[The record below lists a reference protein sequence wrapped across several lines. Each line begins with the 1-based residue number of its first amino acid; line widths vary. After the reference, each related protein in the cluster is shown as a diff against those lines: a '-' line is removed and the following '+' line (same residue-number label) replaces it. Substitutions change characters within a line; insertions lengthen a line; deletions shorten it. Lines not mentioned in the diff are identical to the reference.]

1 MEFNAGKSDKIS
13 EKKTL
18 KELCMEDKAKV
29 GQLVQKLALE
39 KATRKKSEGVLEK
52 ETSQLNALLN
62 ALKEEQASLLKESEY
77 FQESLV
83 TSLSQIDSMQNSQ
96 VMHSIES
103 HANHKTSYSD
113 VSICTQHKDSVN
125 ISIQTVSENFKTEI
139 PEKESTVK
147 KYFQEDVKR
156 VIEKAQVTS
165 ARLEKF
171 FSSTNTSFDESFRTD
186 KFEKEKPSRVDFI
199 GLMNKE
205 EKKQVKCEN
214 DEDEIVVIEEPF
226 YDAHLLDVIEQ
237 MEDFDEMY

>member
-1 MEFNAGKSDKIS
+1 MEFGAGKTDTNSQ
-13 EKKTL
+13 KKTL
-18 KELCMEDKAKV
+18 KELCFEDKAKV

-39 KATRKKSEGVLEK
+39 KATRKKSEDMLGK

-62 ALKEEQASLLKESEY
+62 ALKEEQASLLKESEHL
-77 FQESLV
+77 QESLV
-83 TSLSQIDSMQNSQ
+83 TSLSQIDSLQNSQ

-103 HANHKTSYSD
+103 HANHKNSYSD
-113 VSICTQHKDSVN
+113 VSICTQHKDSAN

-139 PEKESTVK
+139 PEKENTVK

-186 KFEKEKPSRVDFI
+186 KFEKQKPSRMDFI
-199 GLMNKE
+199 GFMKKE
-205 EKKQVKCEN
+205 EKKQVESE
-214 DEDEIVVIEEPF
+214 DDEIVLIEEPF
-226 YDAHLLDVIEQ
+226 YDTHLLDVIEQ
-237 MEDFDEMY
+237 MEEFDEMY